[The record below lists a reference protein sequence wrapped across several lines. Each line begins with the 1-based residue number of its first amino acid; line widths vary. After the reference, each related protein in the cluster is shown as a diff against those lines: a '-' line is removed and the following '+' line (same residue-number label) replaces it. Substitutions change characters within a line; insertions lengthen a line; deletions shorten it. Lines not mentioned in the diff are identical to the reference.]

1 MDSPSVMSTCDLMQ
15 VTHML
20 DGLGRME
27 APQRQQRLF
36 GLEGGKG
43 NEKRDGSRE
52 RQMPP
57 SLLMMRARKKDS
69 QGSGA

>member
-1 MDSPSVMSTCDLMQ
+1 MSTCDLMQ

-36 GLEGGKG
+36 
-43 NEKRDGSRE
+43 S
-52 RQMPP
+52 
-57 SLLMMRARKKDS
+57 
-69 QGSGA
+69 